1 MMTVEE
7 LKSLLKMVG
16 VGDNRTTGTPN
27 AEYWALMAQ
36 QGGWTWK
43 TAVRALVQFRTQHPG
58 TWMDPGHITA
68 IIKDAREKAALSFV
82 VPDYPEDLSP
92 PQYAEWYRARKD
104 EHVDRILAGWTKG
117 EPIPEPAAANEIRE
131 QRALAGGGGGPL
143 ELPVASAPPEL
154 RADLRKNWRKLVEK
168 RPPPPPVQQLRPTT
182 KASLDPDTLA
192 LVRRQMAEMNQ
203 AREQQPAEVGNR
215 DSEGADA

>member
-7 LKSLLKMVG
+7 LTSLLKMVG
-16 VGDNRTTGTPN
+16 RGDNRTTGTAN

-82 VPDYPEDLSP
+82 VPDYPEDLP
-92 PQYAEWYRARKD
+92 PPEYAEWYRARKN
-104 EHVDRILAGWTKG
+104 EHVDRILAGWSKG
-117 EPIPEPAAANEIRE
+117 EPIPEPSAANEIRE
-131 QRALAGGGGGPL
+131 HRALAGGSGVPL
-143 ELPVASAPPEL
+143 ELPVVSAPPEL

-168 RPPPPPVQQLRPTT
+168 RPQLPPVQALRPTP
-182 KASLDPDTLA
+182 KAALDPQ
-192 LVRRQMAEMNQ
+192 RMAE
-203 AREQQPAEVGNR
+203 ARRELDQIRERQPAGDGDGSDPEAVA
-215 DSEGADA
+215 S